1 MPDDPQAAPGG
12 PPDPS
17 TNQARG
23 SFGVGEPRRVET
35 RSTGVKGRTFT
46 DEIHESFASLGHPR
60 AADQWTAEEARTF
73 ADEIQEFLADASLC
87 RDPDEWTAQD
97 VVNVLE
103 IMGDRLTDSATLVAL
118 ALLRPSD
125 DHGREVQSDGPL
137 LLTAESAP
145 GFPPT
150 QREAGHEYHDDLPRV
165 APKER
170 EGRMSAA
177 VEAFSD
183 ADLEAISRG
192 IGQMTGRA
200 RS

>member
-87 RDPDEWTAQD
+87 RDPDEWTVQD

-103 IMGDRLTDSATLVAL
+103 IMGDRLTDSARLWRWPSCAPAMITGEKCSRMARSCLRRSPPRASRPHNGRRVTSITMTCRGSHQRRGRAGCRRRS
-118 ALLRPSD
+118 RPS
-125 DHGREVQSDGPL
+125 
-137 LLTAESAP
+137 LTR
-145 GFPPT
+145 T
-150 QREAGHEYHDDLPRV
+150 WKR
-165 APKER
+165 
-170 EGRMSAA
+170 SAA
-177 VEAFSD
+177 GS
-183 ADLEAISRG
+183 
-192 IGQMTGRA
+192 A
-200 RS
+200 R